1 MMADSWRRTAPFALA
16 LIDVQMKPMKRAIMQ
31 AKVGD
36 QIVIS
41 GHRVGES
48 NRNCEVLEL
57 RHPNGEPP
65 YLVRWEDTGDE
76 DLF

>member
-1 MMADSWRRTAPFALA
+1 
-16 LIDVQMKPMKRAIMQ
+16 MQ

-36 QIVIS
+36 QIVIG
-41 GHRVGES
+41 GHRVGQP

-65 YLVRWEDTGDE
+65 YMVRWGDTGHE
-76 DLF
+76 DLFFPGPDASVTSSKDG

>member
-1 MMADSWRRTAPFALA
+1 
-16 LIDVQMKPMKRAIMQ
+16 MQ

-76 DLF
+76 DLFFPGPDASVVPSKGKQPKR